1 MEGEENEWLQMT
13 FRGTSKNSG
22 EKEQDAKAD
31 ICFWSRNSSL
41 RAQYEVSSYC

>member
-1 MEGEENEWLQMT
+1 MEGEENERLQVT

-22 EKEQDAKAD
+22 EKEQDATAELG
-31 ICFWSRNSSL
+31 FWPRKSSL

>member
-1 MEGEENEWLQMT
+1 MEREENEWLQMT

-22 EKEQDAKAD
+22 EKEQNAAAEF
-31 ICFWSRNSSL
+31 CFWPRKSSV